1 MKLLQESRRD
11 TPTAAAAESFCPTT
25 PRLKAIVARVSRGAS
40 GEAPGIRRL
49 TQGLEAR
56 KSNAK
61 QKQKKGRFI
70 YE

>member
-1 MKLLQESRRD
+1 MKLLQEVEE
-11 TPTAAAAESFCPTT
+11 TPTAAAAESSCPAT

-49 TQGLEAR
+49 TQGLDAR

-61 QKQKKGRFI
+61 QKQKERKI
-70 YE
+70 YL